1 MEFSLNLA
9 VIYTK
14 WCAQTFLPIFR
25 IFAIFDRNFAK
36 IVAPPNNENENY
48 VVHLKEQSL
57 LKKNRW
63 KPRRNRAI
71 NSNAMLVRTMHP
83 WNEQH
88 ASLGAWQKKQNY
100 KKKHTNTMFSHLQ
113 PARVVRSSPNFAWW
127 QSSSR
132 PSKKVLFI
140 IRSNA

>member
-14 WCAQTFLPIFR
+14 WCAQTFLPIFW

-57 LKKNRW
+57 LKKNR
-63 KPRRNRAI
+63 
-71 NSNAMLVRTMHP
+71 
-83 WNEQH
+83 
-88 ASLGAWQKKQNY
+88 
-100 KKKHTNTMFSHLQ
+100 
-113 PARVVRSSPNFAWW
+113 
-127 QSSSR
+127 
-132 PSKKVLFI
+132 
-140 IRSNA
+140 